1 MSGLIFLE
9 CNWMMGLFFSSSLL
23 GQKNPI
29 YFPVRP
35 ILFIKAT
42 TSLILCSCPR
52 VWWHDTASGLTW
64 SEGSRGDLDLTVGLV
79 RLEGWRWA
87 QLSRKGFWALGA
99 GGAGAG
105 AVTSIVRVLLLVHC
119 HQLERHGRNNILVSF
134 GLNLGGD
141 HPLVLEWGWRFDDC
155 VYSMP

>member
-1 MSGLIFLE
+1 M
-9 CNWMMGLFFSSSLL
+9 
-23 GQKNPI
+23 
-29 YFPVRP
+29 
-35 ILFIKAT
+35 T
-42 TSLILCSCPR
+42 
-52 VWWHDTASGLTW
+52 HASGLTW

-79 RLEGWRWA
+79 RLEGRRWA

-119 HQLERHGRNNILVSF
+119 HQLERHGGKNILVSF

-141 HPLVLEWGWRFDDC
+141 HPLVLEWGWRFWRLCIQYAIDSVTWGVNGIMCKIQHHLAARKHIANKQHIHHVQSDYHSHL
-155 VYSMP
+155 VPLLSRYDYS